1 LGDDEKNGVES
12 LKIEMERFAL
22 MTENRTE
29 QELLA
34 ACRSGDQRAFESLY
48 VQNQKRVFSVALN
61 FFGGDEELAKD
72 ITQQVFL
79 KIFGRVREFRGQS
92 EFTTWLYRITV
103 NACLDE
109 ARKSRPLLSLTDF
122 LGVFG
127 VKRTQDEKVY
137 RKEICDEVQNA
148 VAKLKPKFRLP
159 ILLKYVEGLSY
170 EEIAKVLDCSA
181 GTVASRL
188 NRGHKMLAGKLGHLK
203 GEI

>member
-1 LGDDEKNGVES
+1 
-12 LKIEMERFAL
+12 

-34 ACRSGDQRAFESLY
+34 AAAGGDRKAFESLY
-48 VQNQKRVFSVALN
+48 VQNQRRVFSVALN
-61 FFGGDEELAKD
+61 FFGGDEERAKD

-79 KIFGRVREFRGQS
+79 KIYGRVHEFRGQS

-109 ARKSRPLLSLTDF
+109 ARKTRPLLSLTDF

-137 RKEICDEVQNA
+137 RREICDEVQKA
-148 VAKLKPKFRLP
+148 VGKLKPKFRLP

-170 EEIAKVLDCSA
+170 EEIAKVLDCST

-203 GEI
+203 DEI

>member
-1 LGDDEKNGVES
+1 M
-12 LKIEMERFAL
+12 KIEMERFAL
-22 MTENRTE
+22 TTTETRTE

-34 ACRSGDQRAFESLY
+34 ACRSGDRRAFESLY
-48 VQNQKRVFSVALN
+48 VRNQKRVFSVALN

-72 ITQQVFL
+72 VTQQVFL
-79 KIFGRVREFRGQS
+79 KIYGRLGEFRGQS

-109 ARKSRPLLSLTDF
+109 ARKARPLLSLTDF

-127 VKRTQDEKVY
+127 GGGKRTQDEKVY
-137 RKEICDEVQNA
+137 RKEICDEVQKA
-148 VAKLKPKFRLP
+148 VARLKPKFRLP

-170 EEIAKVLDCSA
+170 EEIARILDCST

-203 GEI
+203 DEI